1 MTLWFLSLTAGLALA
16 VLGYGVRGVTAA
28 PVPAALRAL
37 VGTLVTALLVNAPLG
52 AERPARPWVGLDV
65 SASWL
70 AAGDD
75 ARWRAAVASADSAL
89 ADGADSLLVFGD
101 STRGVVREA
110 AGADASSLEGSAL
123 RSVDGATRISPLVE
137 AALAVGRPVVLITDG
152 VLDDPERVARLPRGS
167 RVILPEAPAVRD
179 LAVAVFDTPGGALG
193 GDTISVRVVLRA
205 SAGGAAATTARLT
218 LDDRVIASP
227 DLGELQP
234 YEEREL
240 RFDVAIPAQD
250 ATRQLAFS
258 LAAGDA
264 VARNDS
270 ARSELVVS
278 GAAAATFVSTSPDQ
292 DARFALAVLRG
303 TRRGPVRAYWRV
315 APAQW
320 RIDGSLRPV
329 EEAVVRRAVASAPLA
344 VFHGDT
350 AVFGAPRGVARAAL
364 VLIAPPPQGEEYYPT
379 GTGDSPLVAAL
390 AGVPWDSLPPLDV
403 APLSPAPRYPAVL
416 ARRARRLDERVV
428 VGLAEGPPR
437 VAIVPASGL
446 WRWRLRGGRS
456 ADAFDA
462 VWGSIFDWVGAE
474 PARESLA
481 GGAASRSG
489 IAAEWVP
496 RRPNIS
502 AGAVGDGAPL
512 DLAPRA
518 RGVWWL
524 ALIALLA
531 LCGEWLLRRR
541 IGLR

>member
-1 MTLWFLSLTAGLALA
+1 MTLWFLSLAAGLGLA

-70 AAGDD
+70 SAGDSV
-75 ARWRAAVASADSAL
+75 RWRAALASADSAL

-101 STRGVVREA
+101 STRGFAREAARVA
-110 AGADASSLEGSAL
+110 AGADARSRSGGAL
-123 RSVDGATRISPLVE
+123 QAADDATRISPLVE
-137 AALAVGRPVVLITDG
+137 AALAVGRPVLLITDG

-167 RVILPEAPAVRD
+167 RVIIPDAPAVRD
-179 LAVAVFDTPGGALG
+179 LAVAAFDTPGGALG

-205 SAGGAAATTARLT
+205 AAGGTAATTTRLT
-218 LDDRVIASP
+218 LDDRVIATP
-227 DLGELQP
+227 EVGELAP

-240 RFDVAIPAQD
+240 RFDVPIPAQD

-258 LAAGDA
+258 LAGGDA

-315 APAQW
+315 APGQW

-329 EEAVVRRAVASAPLA
+329 EEAVVRRAVSSAPLA
-344 VFHGDT
+344 VFHSDT
-350 AVFGAPRGVARAAL
+350 AVFGAPRSLARAAL

-403 APLSPAPRYPAVL
+403 APLRPAPRYPAVL

-428 VGLAEGPPR
+428 VGLGEGPPR

-462 VWGSIFDWVGAE
+462 V
-474 PARESLA
+474 
-481 GGAASRSG
+481 
-489 IAAEWVP
+489 
-496 RRPNIS
+496 
-502 AGAVGDGAPL
+502 
-512 DLAPRA
+512 
-518 RGVWWL
+518 
-524 ALIALLA
+524 
-531 LCGEWLLRRR
+531 
-541 IGLR
+541 